1 MLYVYVTLNRINCR
15 TLLLIFLM
23 LACYYYYIYVV
34 SILHPINPY
43 CGQWTHIG
51 SCKSTLHLKEQ
62 KRILWK
68 SILFYESTLDP
79 VEWFCFLWNYITSWL
94 IALCPLNPYWVLQ
107 NNISY
112 EFILRL
118 MNSFCVLWIHLAS

>member
-1 MLYVYVTLNRINCR
+1 MLYIYVALNQSNYR

-23 LACYYYYIYVV
+23 FACEYYYICVV
-34 SILHPINPY
+34 SILHPINLY
-43 CGQWTHIG
+43 CGQWTRCLMQIYV
-51 SCKSTLHLKEQ
+51 HLMEQ
-62 KRILWK
+62 QRILWK
-68 SILFYESTLDP
+68 SISFYESTLDP

-112 EFILRL
+112 EFIFSL
-118 MNSFCVLWIHLAS
+118 MNSYCVLWIHLAF